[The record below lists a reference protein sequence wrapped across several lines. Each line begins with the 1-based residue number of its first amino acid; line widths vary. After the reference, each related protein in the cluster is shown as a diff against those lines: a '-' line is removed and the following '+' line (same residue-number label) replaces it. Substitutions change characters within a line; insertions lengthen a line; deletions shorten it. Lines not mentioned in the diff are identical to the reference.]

1 MLIQGIVNPHL
12 LSLVSRVRHTN
23 ALVVADVA
31 FPFWPTIDTVDLSLV
46 HGVPTV
52 LQVVDALLANWKCGQ
67 IFMAAEFNAHNDR
80 RTRAAFAR
88 AVRGVPIT
96 FEPHVEFKKRVPS
109 AIGLIRTGDP
119 TLYANLI
126 LVSG

>member
-1 MLIQGIVNPHL
+1 MLIQGIVNPHV

-31 FPFWPTIDTVDLSLV
+31 FPFWPMIETVDLSLV
-46 HGVPTV
+46 RGAPTV

-67 IFMAAEFNAHNDR
+67 IFMAAEFEAHNDP
-80 RTRAAFAR
+80 RTRSAFAR
-88 AVRGVPIT
+88 AARGVPIT

-109 AIGLIRTGDP
+109 ATGLIRTGDP
-119 TLYANLI
+119 TMYANMI
-126 LVSG
+126 LVSA